1 MVVGQRKFAMRTY
14 FWCADTTSSRSKMRQ
29 EINNSVGVSSHQV
42 FPNELRDTMASIDDL
57 RTVIHH
63 LSNPKSVE
71 GLDPEKIHHFM
82 MTKLDQI
89 EQFLSQVQGGPREQP
104 KAVPPPCMDFL
115 IYSGIDK
122 VMQNTVKEL
131 IAFDGPEA
139 PLVHEHIGDPA
150 FGRYLEQFLISTK
163 EMIAR
168 DPSLLDNF
176 EVTVRKRFLDLLIKK
191 IQKSMNYKLR
201 THFELL

>member
-1 MVVGQRKFAMRTY
+1 
-14 FWCADTTSSRSKMRQ
+14 MRQ

-42 FPNELRDTMASIDDL
+42 FPNELRDTMALVDDL

-63 LSNPKSVE
+63 LGNPKSVE
-71 GLDPEKIHHFM
+71 GVDPEKIHHFM

-89 EQFLSQVQGGPREQP
+89 EQFLSQVQGGPPEQP
-104 KAVPPPCMDFL
+104 KAVPPSCMDFL

-150 FGRYLEQFLISTK
+150 FGRYLEHFLISTK

>member
-1 MVVGQRKFAMRTY
+1 
-14 FWCADTTSSRSKMRQ
+14 
-29 EINNSVGVSSHQV
+29 
-42 FPNELRDTMASIDDL
+42 
-57 RTVIHH
+57 
-63 LSNPKSVE
+63 
-71 GLDPEKIHHFM
+71 
-82 MTKLDQI
+82 
-89 EQFLSQVQGGPREQP
+89 
-104 KAVPPPCMDFL
+104 
-115 IYSGIDK
+115 
-122 VMQNTVKEL
+122 MQNTVKEL

>member
-1 MVVGQRKFAMRTY
+1 
-14 FWCADTTSSRSKMRQ
+14 MRQ
-29 EINNSVGVSSHQV
+29 EINKSVGVSSHQV
-42 FPNELRDTMASIDDL
+42 FPNELRDTMALVDDL

-63 LSNPKSVE
+63 LGNPTSVE
-71 GLDPEKIHHFM
+71 GVDPEKVHHFM

-89 EQFLSQVQGGPREQP
+89 EHPPEQP
-104 KAVPPPCMDFL
+104 KAVSPPCMDFL

-139 PLVHEHIGDPA
+139 SLVHEHIGDPA